1 MVVTMNYL
9 QDILG
14 IDVDLII
21 EGTLLHF
28 AEKTAENDKILIYER
43 AS

>member
-14 IDVDLII
+14 IDVDLIT
-21 EGTLLHF
+21 EGTLLPF
-28 AEKTAENDKILIYER
+28 AE
-43 AS
+43 